1 MHSNL
6 PEEIRIRKGIY
17 SIFLMLVISIFFIS
31 IIFLSSCQYLPQ
43 VADDLEKVLDN
54 DAITIKCDKDCFQK
68 QTDVEV
74 SVKVMNKDKEV
85 K

>member
-1 MHSNL
+1 MNSENKD
-6 PEEIRIRKGIY
+6 EIRFKKLLSFF
-17 SIFLMLVISIFFIS
+17 SIIIIFFVISIGLFFIT
-31 IIFLSSCQYLPQ
+31 SCQYIPQ

-74 SVKVMNKDKEV
+74 SVKVTNKDKEI